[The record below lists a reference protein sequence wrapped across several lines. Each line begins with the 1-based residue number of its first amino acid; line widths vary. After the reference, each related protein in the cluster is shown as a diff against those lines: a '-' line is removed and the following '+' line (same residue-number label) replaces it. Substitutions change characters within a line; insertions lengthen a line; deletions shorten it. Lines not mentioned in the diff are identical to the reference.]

1 MIKGW
6 QDMENAMK
14 NRTIIQ
20 NSIITDMSEGVM
32 AIRFDGKIVLVNDA
46 GLGILCRQRE
56 ELEGRSFASCFFA
69 EEENEP
75 FTDCVLD
82 VVYRK

>member
-32 AIRFDGKIVLVNDA
+32 AIRFDGKIVLVNY
-46 GLGILCRQRE
+46 
-56 ELEGRSFASCFFA
+56 F
-69 EEENEP
+69 
-75 FTDCVLD
+75 
-82 VVYRK
+82 